1 MPKSSH
7 ITSVL
12 NSLHWLRINERI
24 KYKLHSLTYKV
35 LTTNQPQYL
44 YNLVSVQPCHNT
56 HSSSMVT
63 LAHPPTQFSLKITNC
78 YFRYAAPCLSNKLPT
93 DLCEP
98 RQTQSPALSPFTH
111 GSSSSSLSLLASS
124 LIGSVFY
131 SELKTWL
138 FGKSFSPQTFS
149 LPTGLSP
156 RTLGPSNVFILLN
169 GWICLLDV
177 LDKLALSRFLNA
189 L

>member
-7 ITSVL
+7 ITPVFK
-12 NSLHWLRINERI
+12 SLHWLKINECTR
-24 KYKLHSLTYKV
+24 YKLLSLTYKV

-44 YNLVSVQPCHNT
+44 HNLISVQPCHNI

-63 LAHPPTQFSLKITNC
+63 LAHPPTQFSVKITNC
-78 YFRYAAPCLSNKLPT
+78 SFQYAAPCLSNKLPT

-98 RQTQSPALSPFTH
+98 RQTQSPALSPITH
-111 GSSSSSLSLLASS
+111 GSSSSSLLLLASS
-124 LIGSVFY
+124 LTRSVFH

-138 FGKSFSPQTFS
+138 FGKSFPPQTFS

-156 RTLGPSNVFILLN
+156 QTLRPSNVFILLN
-169 GWICLLDV
+169 
-177 LDKLALSRFLNA
+177 KLALSRFSNA